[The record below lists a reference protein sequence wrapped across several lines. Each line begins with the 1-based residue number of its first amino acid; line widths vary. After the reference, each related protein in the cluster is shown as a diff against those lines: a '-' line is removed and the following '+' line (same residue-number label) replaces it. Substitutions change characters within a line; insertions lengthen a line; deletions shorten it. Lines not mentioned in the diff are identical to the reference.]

1 MVTARLAHVIRYIT
15 PGIEEQHGTAADDQD
30 RFRRRAWR
38 LVPVTMTGGK
48 SKPPSGG
55 SDRDPR
61 RRRHFTLAEA
71 ADAFLSS
78 PRAASPNTRRAYAGV
93 IDRLV
98 AELGPHRP
106 LAAVPGDEIAAA
118 LRRLWGNRA
127 PSTWNRN
134 RAAVVSWLTWCA
146 TRKRWP
152 APQLPGDAERR
163 KEHSD
168 RTRAL
173 PRARIERLLSRD
185 IPLREKTLWR
195 MLYETAARAS
205 EILALNVEDLDLEQ
219 RRAPIRSK
227 GGDTEFVY
235 WDTGTA
241 HLLPRLL
248 RLPDGTS
255 RTSGPLFLAS
265 RRPVP
270 ARRSAPRDIC
280 PHTGRARLGYDRA
293 RVLFK
298 KHTATAT
305 SDGLELHQLR
315 HFVFAL
321 FPCSDSRR
329 RWASGP
335 AACAFR
341 LPSPRCRLSRNHVR
355 RASLQQRQ
363 ANCDTGTTEHGE
375 CGNKPLR
382 SDPPRR
388 PEGPAPADH
397 GQDSAQV
404 PAHRHALRQ
413 TRRRGR
419 RRGHQPARPAQARPL
434 SPAALLCGLP

>member
-38 LVPVTMTGGK
+38 PVPVAMTGRK
-48 SKPPSGG
+48 SKSPSGEVTAIRG
-55 SDRDPR
+55 GAV
-61 RRRHFTLAEA
+61 TLAEA

-78 PRAASPNTRRAYAGV
+78 PRAASPNTRRAYVGV
-93 IDRLV
+93 IDRLA
-98 AELGPHRP
+98 AELGPHRQ

-134 RAAVVSWLTWCA
+134 RAAVVSWLIWCA
-146 TRKRWP
+146 DRKRWQ

-168 RTRAL
+168 HTRVL
-173 PRARIERLLSRD
+173 PRASIERLLSRRD

-205 EILALNVEDLDLEQ
+205 EILALNVEDLDLAQ
-219 RRAPIRSK
+219 RRAPVRSK

-235 WDTGTA
+235 WGTGTA

-248 RLPDGTS
+248 RLPDGSS

-270 ARRSAPRDIC
+270 ARRPVPRDIC
-280 PHTGRARLGYDRA
+280 PYTGRARLGYDRA

-298 KHTATAT
+298 KYTATTA
-305 SDGLELHQLR
+305 SGGLELHQLR
-315 HFVFAL
+315 H
-321 FPCSDSRR
+321 S
-329 RWASGP
+329 
-335 AACAFR
+335 AATHLGDQKVPLQLIMAKTR
-341 LPSPRCRLSRNHVR
+341 HKSPRTAIRYVKPGDE
-355 RASLQQRQ
+355 AV
-363 ANCDTGTTEHGE
+363 AEVTTLLG
-375 CGNKPLR
+375 
-382 SDPPRR
+382 PPRR
-388 PEGPAPADH
+388 IH
-397 GQDSAQV
+397 
-404 PAHRHALRQ
+404 
-413 TRRRGR
+413 
-419 RRGHQPARPAQARPL
+419 
-434 SPAALLCGLP
+434 

>member
-1 MVTARLAHVIRYIT
+1 MFSRSGPVPKNAASTSEATCTARW
-15 PGIEEQHGTAADDQD
+15 G
-30 RFRRRAWR
+30 
-38 LVPVTMTGGK
+38 
-48 SKPPSGG
+48 
-55 SDRDPR
+55 
-61 RRRHFTLAEA
+61 
-71 ADAFLSS
+71 LSS
-78 PRAASPNTRRAYAGV
+78 NRGESNEPSA
-93 IDRLV
+93 D
-98 AELGPHRP
+98 
-106 LAAVPGDEIAAA
+106 
-118 LRRLWGNRA
+118 LRTRA
-127 PSTWNRN
+127 PATWNRN

-146 TRKRWP
+146 SRKRWP
-152 APQLPGDAERR
+152 APQLPGDVERR

-168 RTRAL
+168 RTRAV
-173 PRARIERLLSRD
+173 PRGRVERLLSRRD

-219 RRAPIRSK
+219 RRAPVRSK

-255 RTSGPLFLAS
+255 RTRGPLFLAS

-270 ARRSAPRDIC
+270 ARRPAPRDIC

-293 RVLFK
+293 RVLIK

-305 SDGLELHQLR
+305 GDGLELHQLR
-315 HFVFAL
+315 HFV
-321 FPCSDSRR
+321 R
-329 RWASGP
+329 G
-335 AACAFR
+335 
-341 LPSPRCRLSRNHVR
+341 
-355 RASLQQRQ
+355 
-363 ANCDTGTTEHGE
+363 
-375 CGNKPLR
+375 
-382 SDPPRR
+382 DPPRR

-397 GQDSAQV
+397 GQDPAQV

-419 RRGHQPARPAQARPL
+419 SRGHQHARPTPAQPL
-434 SPAALLCGLP
+434 SRSATSRLAITPGVLGLARRPP